1 MVSFLI
7 IGLLS
12 ACGSNGGGNASGGG
26 NGTEGGKGSGAA
38 GGSSGGALTV
48 IKIASQSPLSGGSA
62 IQGESIKLGG
72 QMALEER
79 QAEFKELGFDLQYVP
94 YDDQGDQK
102 KGVANAE
109 LIGAD
114 QAVMAVLGHLNSGV
128 SIPSSVVL

>member
-1 MVSFLI
+1 MRFQR
-7 IGLLS
+7 
-12 ACGSNGGGNASGGG
+12 GGNASGGG

-102 KGVANAE
+102 KAWPTPN
-109 LIGAD
+109 
-114 QAVMAVLGHLNSGV
+114 
-128 SIPSSVVL
+128 